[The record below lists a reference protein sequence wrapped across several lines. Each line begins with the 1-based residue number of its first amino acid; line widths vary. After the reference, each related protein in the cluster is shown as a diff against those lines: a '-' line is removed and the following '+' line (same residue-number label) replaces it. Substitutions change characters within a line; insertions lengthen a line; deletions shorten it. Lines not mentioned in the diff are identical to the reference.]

1 MKLQV
6 VESKSW
12 QWYIGVLL
20 FLMVAMSLSAWIAWE
35 QSKIKRTELGAEVS
49 RLSII
54 NKQLAENLAQ
64 KERLLTELDR
74 SVQMSRA
81 NIDEVGVTLSKLQ
94 EDKKQLEKELTF
106 YRSIMAPEMDKSG
119 LTIDSLRISSITTE
133 VNSPENQQQGDRQY
147 EFELVL
153 TQVKKQDWY
162 IKGRYQIWLI
172 DKPAAGQA
180 EKRISLFSYLNR
192 PKFKP
197 LFSFRYFQTFREV
210 VKIPAQLHPTAIVV
224 TATTRDGKQKAEKRF
239 PWPSEEKTADVQ
251 QKEN

>member
-12 QWYIGVLL
+12 QWYIGVFL

-94 EDKKQLEKELTF
+94 EDKKQLEKAMIIL
-106 YRSIMAPEMDKSG
+106 
-119 LTIDSLRISSITTE
+119 
-133 VNSPENQQQGDRQY
+133 
-147 EFELVL
+147 
-153 TQVKKQDWY
+153 
-162 IKGRYQIWLI
+162 GRLI
-172 DKPAAGQA
+172 C
-180 EKRISLFSYLNR
+180 
-192 PKFKP
+192 
-197 LFSFRYFQTFREV
+197 
-210 VKIPAQLHPTAIVV
+210 
-224 TATTRDGKQKAEKRF
+224 
-239 PWPSEEKTADVQ
+239 
-251 QKEN
+251 